1 MGFEMKGAD
10 DLLNDLRA
18 LSEAVDADGNAPAI
32 GSALTAGAEVLRAK
46 MISNASSDPKIISG
60 TLVGS
65 IDMSNVKRRTGG
77 GKQVTIGVHHSKM
90 GAYYAVPVEF
100 GHGGPHPA
108 PAHPFVRPAFDTESD
123 EAYEAMKAVLRSA
136 LGR

>member
-1 MGFEMKGAD
+1 MGFEMRGAS
-10 DLLNDLRA
+10 DLLSDLRS
-18 LSEAVDADGNAPAI
+18 LSEAVDADGNAPALN
-32 GSALTAGAEVLRAK
+32 GALTAGAEVLRAK

-60 TLVGS
+60 TLVGA
-65 IDMSNVKRRTGG
+65 IDMSTVKGRSGG
-77 GKQVTIGVHHSKM
+77 GKRVTVGVHKGKS
-90 GAYYAVPVEF
+90 GAHYGTPVEF

-123 EAYEAMKAVLRSA
+123 AAYEAMKAVLRSA